1 MVNIF
6 NDLTIPNYFFDSFY
20 LYILDDDILNHLY
33 NNLDKENYNILIFDL
48 RNALTINANGEY
60 I

>member
-6 NDLTIPNYFFDSFY
+6 NDLTIPNNFFDSFY
-20 LYILDDDILNHLY
+20 HYILHDDILNHLH

-48 RNALTINANGEY
+48 TPILTTNANGEY

>member
-1 MVNIF
+1 MENTF
-6 NDLTIPNYFFDSFY
+6 NDLTIPNNFFDSFY
-20 LYILDDDILNHLY
+20 LYILHDDILNHLY

-48 RNALTINANGEY
+48 RNALKTNANEEY

>member
-6 NDLTIPNYFFDSFY
+6 NKITIPNYFFNCFY

-33 NNLDKENYNILIFDL
+33 NNLDKENFNILIFDL
-48 RNALTINANGEY
+48 TPILTTNANGEY

>member
-20 LYILDDDILNHLY
+20 LYILHDDILNHLY
-33 NNLDKENYNILIFDL
+33 NNLKRENIDTLTRDL
-48 RNALTINANGEY
+48 EIALTNYANGEY

>member
-6 NDLTIPNYFFDSFY
+6 NDLTIPNYLFDSFY